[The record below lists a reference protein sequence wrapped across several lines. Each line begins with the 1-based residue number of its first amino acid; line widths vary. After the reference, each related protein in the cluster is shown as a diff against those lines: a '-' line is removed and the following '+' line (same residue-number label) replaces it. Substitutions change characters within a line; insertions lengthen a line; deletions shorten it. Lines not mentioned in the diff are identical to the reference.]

1 MSHFT
6 LGVIVNRL
14 DDVERVMNKY
24 IIDNENY
31 FERLPYCSRDRYI
44 SNFRQFRDN
53 IETLTD
59 EEIWQIAIK
68 EYGQE
73 NVDDNTIYYYTNPN
87 GRLDYY
93 SIGGRWANSLK
104 VKSSVED
111 CTGCD
116 TERDPDKKP
125 KYKLV
130 DGAKIKDIQWRK
142 MSLPKKQEIIDK
154 TDFWKHYVELKDG
167 TRNDYYTPDYYLSKY
182 GTLENYLAKSSLY
195 LTHALLDGIEDE
207 WYEMGDVGF
216 FGTENT
222 TQDSLEDYSKIF
234 YDLIEREDNQD
245 KYFVLVDC
253 HI

>member
-31 FERLPYCSRDRYI
+31 FERLPYCSRELYI
-44 SNFRQFRDN
+44 NNFRQFGNN

-111 CTGCD
+111 CIGCD
-116 TERDPDKKP
+116 IERDTDKKP

-167 TRNDYYTPDYYLSKY
+167 TRNDYRSPEYYLSKY

-222 TQDSLEDYSKIF
+222 TQDSLEDYSQIF

>member
-6 LGVIVNRL
+6 LGVIVNHI
-14 DDVERVMNKY
+14 DDVDRVIDKY
-24 IIDNENY
+24 IIGNENY
-31 FERLPYCSRDRYI
+31 FERLPYCSREVYI
-44 SNFRQFRDN
+44 NNFKRLGN
-53 IETLTD
+53 IEALTD
-59 EEIWQIAIK
+59 EEIWKIAIK
-68 EYGQE
+68 ENGQE
-73 NVDDNTIYYYTNPN
+73 NVDDNAIYYYTNPN

-111 CTGCD
+111 CSGHFV
-116 TERDPDKKP
+116 ERDPNKKP

-130 DGAKIKDIQWRK
+130 DGAKIKDIQWKK
-142 MSLPKKQEIIDK
+142 MSLPKKQEVLDK
-154 TDFWKHYVELKDG
+154 IDFWKHYVELRDK
-167 TRNDYYTPDYYLSKY
+167 TRNDYYSPDYYLSKY
-182 GTLENYLAKSSLY
+182 GSLDNYLSKSSLY

-222 TQDSLEDYSKIF
+222 TQDSLEDYSQIF
-234 YDLIEREDNQD
+234 YNLIEREDNQD
-245 KYFVLVDC
+245 RYFVLVDC

>member
-31 FERLPYCSRDRYI
+31 FERLPYCSRERYI
-44 SNFRQFRDN
+44 NNFRQFRNN

-111 CTGCD
+111 CIGCD
-116 TERDPDKKP
+116 IERDPDKKP

-167 TRNDYYTPDYYLSKY
+167 TRNNYYTPDYYLSKY

-207 WYEMGDVGF
+207 WYEMGDIGF

-222 TQDSLEDYSKIF
+222 TQDSLEDYSQIF

>member
-6 LGVIVNRL
+6 LGVIVNHT
-14 DDVERVMNKY
+14 DDIDRDIDKY
-24 IIDNENY
+24 ITGNENY
-31 FERLPYCSRDRYI
+31 FERLPYCSRERYI
-44 SNFRQFRDN
+44 GNFRQFRDN
-53 IETLTD
+53 IQTLTD
-59 EEIWQIAIK
+59 EEIWQIAVK

-93 SIGGRWANSLK
+93 SIGGRWSNSLK

-111 CTGCD
+111 CTGWNI
-116 TERDPDKKP
+116 ERDPDKKP

-154 TDFWKHYVELKDG
+154 TDFWKHYVELRDK
-167 TRNDYYTPDYYLSKY
+167 TRNDYYSPDYYLSKY

-222 TQDSLEDYSKIF
+222 TQDSLEDYSQIF

>member
-6 LGVIVNRL
+6 LGVIVNQL
-14 DDVERVMNKY
+14 DDIERVIDKY
-24 IIDNENY
+24 IIGNEDY
-31 FERLPYCSRDRYI
+31 FEREPYCSKENYI
-44 SNFRQFRDN
+44 SSYKSFRDPD
-53 IETLTD
+53 TSLTD
-59 EEIWQIAIK
+59 EEIWQIAAE

-73 NVDDNTIYYYTNPN
+73 NIDDNTIYHYTNPN

-93 SIGGRWANSLK
+93 TIGGRWANSIK
-104 VKSSVED
+104 IKNSVED
-111 CTGCD
+111 YIGLNIAK
-116 TERDPDKKP
+116 DKDRKI

-130 DGAKIKDIQWRK
+130 NGAKIKDIQWKK
-142 MSLPKKQEIIDK
+142 MGLLRKQEIIDK
-154 TDFWKHYVELKDG
+154 TDFWKHYVELKDEV
-167 TRNDYYTPDYYLSKY
+167 RNDYYKPEYYLSKY
-182 GTLENYLAKSSLY
+182 GSLENYLAKSSLY

-222 TQDSLEDYSKIF
+222 TQDSLEDYSQTF

-245 KYFVLVDC
+245 RYFVLVDC